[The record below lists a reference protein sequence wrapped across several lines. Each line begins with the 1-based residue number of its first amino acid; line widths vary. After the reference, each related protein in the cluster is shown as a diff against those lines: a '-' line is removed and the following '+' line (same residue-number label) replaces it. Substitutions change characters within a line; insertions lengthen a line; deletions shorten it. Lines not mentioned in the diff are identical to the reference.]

1 MERIN
6 LHCNA
11 NAFYD
16 SVKCLYIPSVR
27 NCPVA
32 VCGNMED
39 RFCVNEEPDCGN
51 HSIIPRYRKVV
62 VPVTHTPENHDFI
75 SSDQRSKSSIS
86 KSLLCSAR
94 SGNMLSS

>member
-51 HSIIPRYRKVV
+51 HCYYMNAPCSWQ
-62 VPVTHTPENHDFI
+62 PVTGEGHLI
-75 SSDQRSKSSIS
+75 AQVV
-86 KSLLCSAR
+86 
-94 SGNMLSS
+94 

>member
-39 RFCVNEEPDCGN
+39 RFCVNEESDCGN
-51 HSIIPRYRKVV
+51 HSII
-62 VPVTHTPENHDFI
+62 
-75 SSDQRSKSSIS
+75 S
-86 KSLLCSAR
+86 
-94 SGNMLSS
+94 